1 MSRFGDDREHM
12 DEWSETLERRAE
24 EVGAR
29 QAVQE
34 FAEVL
39 ATFAEYFWPEDARNV
54 Q

>member
-1 MSRFGDDREHM
+1 MSRFGEDREAM
-12 DEWSETLERRAE
+12 NEWSASLEKRAE

-39 ATFAEYFWPEDARNV
+39 AAFAEYYWPEKSDG
-54 Q
+54 

>member
-1 MSRFGDDREHM
+1 MSRFGDEREAM
-12 DEWSETLERRAE
+12 NEWSASLQQRAD

-39 ATFAEYFWPEDARNV
+39 ATFAEYYWPKEARNG
-54 Q
+54 